1 MAFCTADDIKRA
13 LPLGTQDISAKLG
26 TINLTNFIDDASNYI
41 TSKLSDIYTGLKAGD
56 GLLKQICLALT
67 LEKVIPFLNNS
78 QLDGLKE
85 TNLVNVINDA
95 KKDLQ
100 ALIDGSL
107 TLPTTTYTSKTSTVR
122 LNSGFTSYTDDELT
136 TKRML

>member
-13 LPLGTQDISAKLG
+13 LPLGEQDVDAKVG
-26 TINLTNFIDDASNYI
+26 DINVAEHIDDVSNII
-41 TSKLSDIYTGLKAGD
+41 TSKLSTRYTGLEAGD

-95 KKDLQ
+95 KQDLQ
-100 ALIDGSL
+100 ALIDGSVK
-107 TLPTTTYTSKTSTVR
+107 LPSTAYTAKPSSMS
-122 LNSGFTSYTDDELT
+122 LNAGFTSYTDNELT

>member
-26 TINLTNFIDDASNYI
+26 SINLTNFIDDASNYI
-41 TSKLSDIYTGLKAGD
+41 TSKLSARYTDLVEGG

-85 TNLVNVINDA
+85 ANLVSVIDDA

-100 ALIDGSL
+100 ALINGSL
-107 TLPTTTYTSKTSTVR
+107 TLPTTAYTSKASTMS
-122 LNSGFTSYTDDELT
+122 LNAGFTSYTDDELT

>member
-13 LPLGTQDISAKLG
+13 LPLGTQDVDAKVGSIKLAEH
-26 TINLTNFIDDASNYI
+26 IDDASNTI
-41 TSKLSDIYTGLKAGD
+41 TSKLSVRYTGLLAGD

-95 KKDLQ
+95 KQDLQ
-100 ALIDGSL
+100 ALVDGSL
-107 TLPTTTYTSKTSTVR
+107 TLPTTAYTSKASTMK
-122 LNSGFTSYTDDELT
+122 LNAGFTSYTDDELT
-136 TKRML
+136 AKRML